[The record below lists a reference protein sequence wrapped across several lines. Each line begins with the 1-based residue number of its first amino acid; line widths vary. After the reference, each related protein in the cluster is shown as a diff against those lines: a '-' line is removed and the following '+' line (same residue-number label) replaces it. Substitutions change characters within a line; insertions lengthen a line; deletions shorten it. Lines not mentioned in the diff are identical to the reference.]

1 MALGKLYKSDKFI
14 GDVNYQFHDDSEASW
29 WGELILTEYKR
40 VSDGDGYVI
49 ELQDGRRGPCFL
61 KKRINRAVSGPP
73 PLYYYYFRGCGLL
86 K

>member
-1 MALGKLYKSDKFI
+1 MALGKLYESDKFI
-14 GDVNYQFHDDSEASW
+14 GDVNYRFHDDSEASW

-49 ELQDGRRGPCFL
+49 ELQDGRKGPCFL
-61 KKRINRAVSGPP
+61 KKRVNRAVSGPP